1 MPRGH
6 IFFSSSQISDGS
18 STTLKP
24 SLGISSTQNSAVQS
38 SSSKK
43 HQTWMEITSFYFQSS
58 HDTSILY
65 LNFGYPTRPIT
76 KFFSSQSNDVA
87 SRHVNKTARRVPLVF
102 LDEGHCTRFVPLHS
116 DRKKNYNLFW
126 ITYPTKQLGALSKR
140 YFQKIL

>member
-38 SSSKK
+38 SSLKK

-58 HDTSILY
+58 HNTSILY
-65 LNFGYPTRPIT
+65 LNFGYPTRPT
-76 KFFSSQSNDVA
+76 
-87 SRHVNKTARRVPLVF
+87 H
-102 LDEGHCTRFVPLHS
+102 H
-116 DRKKNYNLFW
+116 
-126 ITYPTKQLGALSKR
+126 
-140 YFQKIL
+140 

>member
-24 SLGISSTQNSAVQS
+24 SLGISTTQNSAVQS
-38 SSSKK
+38 STITSSFKK
-43 HQTWMEITSFYFQSS
+43 HQTWMENGKNFFLFSINSWYF
-58 HDTSILY
+58 H
-65 LNFGYPTRPIT
+65 LNFGYLNQPIT

-102 LDEGHCTRFVPLHS
+102 LDEGHCTRFVPLQS
-116 DRKKNYNLFW
+116 DRKKC
-126 ITYPTKQLGALSKR
+126 
-140 YFQKIL
+140 

>member
-6 IFFSSSQISDGS
+6 IFFSSSQISDGW

-38 SSSKK
+38 STITSSLKK

-65 LNFGYPTRPIT
+65 LNFGYPTRPT
-76 KFFSSQSNDVA
+76 
-87 SRHVNKTARRVPLVF
+87 H
-102 LDEGHCTRFVPLHS
+102 H
-116 DRKKNYNLFW
+116 
-126 ITYPTKQLGALSKR
+126 
-140 YFQKIL
+140 